1 MSVVIEYYG
10 ATWCKVCND
19 VKPGMKKLTSDFG
32 VEFTEYDIDELEGE
46 ERVADIKKIP
56 TVRIYKD
63 TILVETIITK
73 HIESVKDSLSKIKT
87 VVLTDD
93 F

>member
-19 VKPGMKKLTSDFG
+19 VKPDMKKLVADFG
-32 VEFTEYDIDELEGE
+32 VEFVEYDIDEHEGE

-56 TVRIYKD
+56 TVRIYKEAV
-63 TILVETIITK
+63 LVETIITK
-73 HIESVKDSLSKIKT
+73 HIDSVKGTLSKLKT